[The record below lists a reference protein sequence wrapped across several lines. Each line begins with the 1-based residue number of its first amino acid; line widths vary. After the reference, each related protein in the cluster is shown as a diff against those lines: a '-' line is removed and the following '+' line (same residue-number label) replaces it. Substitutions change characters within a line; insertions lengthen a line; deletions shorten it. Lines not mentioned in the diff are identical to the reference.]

1 MDPSDLLA
9 LAEEP
14 GLWLPPEPK
23 LAVTQEPGFV
33 FVRYGRDAWVHRIRL
48 ADHEVDGAVARAAEA
63 ASAANVGSLTW
74 WLGELTTPANL
85 SERLVALGFE
95 PEEEMTTLT
104 LASPPAG
111 EPRVAVRRAETYED
125 LLVALELDW
134 SVFGVAEEE
143 RARRR
148 GETRK
153 AWPALEA
160 SGRVSCFIADL
171 DGEPVGMGRV
181 VFTPLG
187 GVLMGGATLPAARGK
202 GVYTA
207 LVHARWRAVVE
218 RGTPRLTVAA
228 GPQSGPIL
236 ERLGFERIGQV
247 QLLRHPVE

>member
-1 MDPSDLLA
+1 MDASELLA

-23 LAVTQEPGFV
+23 LAVTHEPGFA
-33 FVRYGRDAWVHRIRL
+33 FVRYGRDAWVHRVRL
-48 ADHEVDGAVARAAEA
+48 ADGEVAGAVARAAEA
-63 ASAANVGSLTW
+63 AAAAKVSSLSW

-85 SERLVALGFE
+85 PERLVAFGFE
-95 PEEEMTTLT
+95 PEEEMTSLT
-104 LASPPAG
+104 LARPPAG
-111 EPRVAVRRAETYED
+111 EPRVAVRRVDTYED

-134 SVFGVAEEE
+134 SVFGVAEDE

-153 AWPALEA
+153 AWPVLEA
-160 SGRVSCFIADL
+160 SGRVSCFIAEL
-171 DGEPVGMGRV
+171 DGEAVGMGRV
-181 VFTPLG
+181 VFTPYG
-187 GVLMGGATLPAARGK
+187 GVLMGGATRPDARGK
-202 GVYTA
+202 GAYTA
-207 LVHARWRAVVE
+207 LVHARWRAAVE
-218 RGTPRLTVAA
+218 RGTPRLTVSA